1 MPTSSPAN
9 KPEESTADKDKAGKG
24 KGPAKSKDL
33 SHVPCKFF
41 RVGGCT
47 AGPSCPF
54 SHHVAEPGETK
65 SVCTWFV
72 KGSCKF
78 GHKCALAHVL
88 PGQPMSMDKR
98 NKRAA
103 QTAAGKGGDKS
114 GENKSGDKGGAS
126 QGRERNRRTGPDGDR
141 GAKSRERKST
151 LLGTP
156 PPGIGIGSKAP
167 ITISKATPTPA
178 TLSGPAMT
186 DDLDEL
192 TATPRQ
198 PPPRQ
203 FSPVASVTPLADSNN
218 SQSGGLNGAQSAAA
232 PAEPPRRPS
241 PLPLSHPPGSFS
253 SSGRLSR
260 NNPSVDF
267 GPVGSPPAASPGK
280 PGFIPG
286 HATRTSING
295 FAVGTSPPVRGE
307 NPAPFGSSPFSA
319 PGTKSLFLSY
329 SLDQHDPGRQPA
341 PFDAKWDKQRTI
353 KPRDLDSAV
362 EDEDLEEFLPSSLTD
377 LLSPGERERRMSRT
391 RHGARPSVDNHLFSR
406 SVPSSN
412 MLDIKSIWDEQNKP
426 RGRDADTSF
435 PLNSQMRGTS
445 QGRYGEDDT
454 RSTSS
459 SLMGTSNVSAGFLGQ
474 RPVGASAGM
483 RPMAAQSY
491 DNNAPSVPDFTLSAS
506 IDPVSTLGAMQS
518 RPIPG
523 VQKVDLSSALSPSTR
538 ALRNHAPGQ
547 SLPQGLAAGLS
558 RLHLVPAASPNGQFD
573 WSPDGPR
580 LGSTPRA
587 YDPFSFEDPPRPTF
601 STLNLTSPSPSG
613 LPISRTPSSSSNAA
627 LSPPPN
633 QRLYP
638 GHTWASPLARP
649 TTTNDDEVF
658 AMDEALE

>member
-1 MPTSSPAN
+1 MPTTAPAN
-9 KPEESTADKDKAGKG
+9 KPDESATDKDKNGKG
-24 KGPAKSKDL
+24 KAPSKSKDL

-47 AGPSCPF
+47 AGPACPF

-103 QTAAGKGGDKS
+103 QTTTGKS
-114 GENKSGDKGGAS
+114 GEKGGETKPADKGGAS
-126 QGRERNRRTGPDGDR
+126 QSRERNRRVGPEGDR

-167 ITISKATPTPA
+167 ITISKAAPTPA
-178 TLSGPAMT
+178 ALSGPAMT

-203 FSPVASVTPLADSNN
+203 FSPVASIAAPLPDPSS
-218 SQSGGLNGAQSAAA
+218 SQPGAFNGAQSAAV
-232 PAEPPRRPS
+232 PNEPHRRPS
-241 PLPLSHPPGSFS
+241 PLPLSRPIGSS

-280 PGFIPG
+280 PGFIAG
-286 HATRTSING
+286 HTTRTSING
-295 FAVGTSPPVRGE
+295 FTAGTSPPVRGE

-319 PGTKSLFLSY
+319 PGSRSLFLSY
-329 SLDQHDPGRQPA
+329 SLDQHDPVRQPA
-341 PFDAKWDKQRTI
+341 PSDSKWDKQRTI
-353 KPRDLDSAV
+353 KPRDLDNAV

-391 RHGARPSVDNHLFSR
+391 RHGARPSVDLFSR

-412 MLDIKSIWDEQNKP
+412 MLDIKSIWDEQNRP
-426 RGRDADTSF
+426 RGRDADSSL
-435 PLNSQMRGTS
+435 PPNSQMRGTS
-445 QGRYGEDDT
+445 QGRYGEEDA

-459 SLMGTSNVSAGFLGQ
+459 SLTGTSNISAGFLGQ
-474 RPVGASAGM
+474 RPAGEPAGM

-491 DNNAPSVPDFTLSAS
+491 DNNAPAVPDFALSAS
-506 IDPVSTLGAMQS
+506 IDPVSTFGAMQS

-523 VQKVDLSSALSPSTR
+523 VQKPDLSSALSPSTR

-558 RLHLVPAASPNGQFD
+558 RLHLVPAASGNGQYD
-573 WSPDGPR
+573 WSPDGAR
-580 LGSTPRA
+580 FGSTPRA
-587 YDPFSFEDPPRPTF
+587 YDPFSFEDQPRF
-601 STLNLTSPSPSG
+601 STLNNLTSPSPSG
-613 LPISRTPSSSSNAA
+613 LPISRTPSSSSNTA
-627 LSPPPN
+627 LSPPAN
-633 QRLYP
+633 QRLHH
-638 GHTWASPLARP
+638 GHTWASPLTRP
-649 TTTNDDEVF
+649 TETNDDDDLF
-658 AMDEALE
+658 AMDEA

>member
-1 MPTSSPAN
+1 MPTPSPAN
-9 KPEESTADKDKAGKG
+9 KPEESSADKDKAGKG

-41 RVGGCT
+41 KVGGCT

-54 SHHVAEPGETK
+54 SHHVAEPGANK

-103 QTAAGKGGDKS
+103 QAATGKGGEKG
-114 GENKSGDKGGAS
+114 GENKAGDKGGAGQS
-126 QGRERNRRTGPDGDR
+126 RERNRRTGHDAEHGV
-141 GAKSRERKST
+141 KSRERKST

-167 ITISKATPTPA
+167 ISISKATPTPA
-178 TLSGPAMT
+178 TLSDPTITGLP
-186 DDLDEL
+186 DDFDEL

-203 FSPVASVTPLADSNN
+203 FSPVASVAPQLADPHN
-218 SQSGGLNGAQSAAA
+218 SQPAGLNGAQSAAA
-232 PAEPPRRPS
+232 PAEPARRPS
-241 PLPLSHPPGSFS
+241 PLPVSRTSGSYP
-253 SSGRLSR
+253 SGRLSR
-260 NNPSVDF
+260 NNAPVDF

-280 PGFIPG
+280 GGFIPS
-286 HATRTSING
+286 HTTRTSING
-295 FAVGTSPPVRGE
+295 FAVGTSPPVRGD

-319 PGTKSLFLSY
+319 PGSKSPFISY
-329 SLDQHDPGRQPA
+329 SLGQHDAPKQSA
-341 PFDAKWDKQRTI
+341 PFDSKWDKQRTI
-353 KPRDLDSAV
+353 KPRDLDNAV
-362 EDEDLEEFLPSSLTD
+362 DDEDLEEFLPSSLTD

-391 RHGARPSVDNHLFSR
+391 RHGTRPSVDNHLFSR

-426 RGRDADTSF
+426 RGRDADTSL

-445 QGRYGEDDT
+445 QGRHGEEDT
-454 RSTSS
+454 RFTSS
-459 SLMGTSNVSAGFLGQ
+459 SLMGISNVSAGFLAQ
-474 RPVGASAGM
+474 RSAGAPAGM
-483 RPMAAQSY
+483 RPMGAQSY
-491 DNNAPSVPDFTLSAS
+491 DNNAPAVPDFTLSSS

-523 VQKVDLSSALSPSTR
+523 GQKADLSSALSPSTR

-558 RLHLVPAASPNGQFD
+558 RLHLVPAASPNGQYD

-587 YDPFSFEDPPRPTF
+587 YDPFSFEDPPRPMF
-601 STLNLTSPSPSG
+601 STLNNLSGPSPSG
-613 LPISRTPSSSSNAA
+613 LPISSTPSNSSNAA

-633 QRLYP
+633 QRL
-638 GHTWASPLARP
+638 HP
-649 TTTNDDEVF
+649 TRTNDDDDLF

>member
-1 MPTSSPAN
+1 MPTTAPAN
-9 KPEESTADKDKAGKG
+9 KPDESAADKDKNGKG
-24 KGPAKSKDL
+24 KGPSKSKDL

-41 RVGGCT
+41 KVGGCT

-103 QTAAGKGGDKS
+103 QATAGKS
-114 GENKSGDKGGAS
+114 GEKSGDTKSPDKAAPS
-126 QGRERNRRTGPDGDR
+126 QTRERNRRSGPEGDR

-167 ITISKATPTPA
+167 ITISKAAPTPA
-178 TLSGPAMT
+178 ALSGPAMT
-186 DDLDEL
+186 DDFDEL

-203 FSPVASVTPLADSNN
+203 FSPIASVAAPLPDPN
-218 SQSGGLNGAQSAAA
+218 SSQPGAFNGAQSAAA
-232 PAEPPRRPS
+232 PTEPPRRPS
-241 PLPLSHPPGSFS
+241 PLPLSRPTGSS

-280 PGFIPG
+280 PGFISG
-286 HATRTSING
+286 HAARTNING
-295 FAVGTSPPVRGE
+295 FAAGTSPPVRGD

-319 PGTKSLFLSY
+319 PGSRSLFLSY

-341 PFDAKWDKQRTI
+341 PSDSKWDKQRTI
-353 KPRDLDSAV
+353 KPRDLDNAV

-391 RHGARPSVDNHLFSR
+391 RHGARPSVDLFSR

-412 MLDIKSIWDEQNKP
+412 MLDIKSIWDEQNKS
-426 RGRDADTSF
+426 RGRDADTSL
-435 PLNSQMRGTS
+435 PLNSQMRATS
-445 QGRYGEDDT
+445 QGRYGEEDT

-474 RPVGASAGM
+474 RPAGAPGGM

-491 DNNAPSVPDFTLSAS
+491 DNNAPAVPDFALSAS

-523 VQKVDLSSALSPSTR
+523 VQKPDLSSALSPSTR

-558 RLHLVPAASPNGQFD
+558 RLHLVPAASANGQYD

-587 YDPFSFEDPPRPTF
+587 YDPFSYEDRPTF
-601 STLNLTSPSPSG
+601 STLNNLTSP
-613 LPISRTPSSSSNAA
+613 SNAA
-627 LSPPPN
+627 LSPPPPSN
-633 QRLYP
+633 QRP
-638 GHTWASPLARP
+638 HVWASPLARA
-649 TTTNDDEVF
+649 TATNDDDDLF

>member
-1 MPTSSPAN
+1 MPSPAPSN
-9 KPEESTADKDKAGKG
+9 KPEESATEKDKAGKG

-54 SHHVAEPGETK
+54 SHHVAEPGEGK
-65 SVCTWFV
+65 SVCTWFI

-88 PGQPMSMDKR
+88 PGQAMSMDKR

-103 QTAAGKGGDKS
+103 QAAAGKGGDKT
-114 GENKSGDKGGAS
+114 GENKTGDKGGPS
-126 QGRERNRRTGPDGDR
+126 QSRERNRRTGPDGEHGVR
-141 GAKSRERKST
+141 SRERKGT

-167 ITISKATPTPA
+167 ISISKATPTPA
-178 TLSGPAMT
+178 TLSGPTIT

-203 FSPVASVTPLADSNN
+203 FSPVASVAAPLADPNHP
-218 SQSGGLNGAQSAAA
+218 QSAGLNGAQSAALA
-232 PAEPPRRPS
+232 AEPPRRPS
-241 PLPLSHPPGSFS
+241 PLPLSRPPGSF

-260 NNPSVDF
+260 NNVSVDF
-267 GPVGSPPAASPGK
+267 GPVGSPPGASPGK
-280 PGFIPG
+280 PSFIPS
-286 HATRTSING
+286 HSTRPSING
-295 FAVGTSPPVRGE
+295 FAVSTSPPVRGE

-319 PGTKSLFLSY
+319 PGSKSLFLSSY
-329 SLDQHDPGRQPA
+329 SLDQHDAGKQTA
-341 PFDAKWDKQRTI
+341 PFDTKWDKQRTI
-353 KPRDLDSAV
+353 KSRDLDNAV
-362 EDEDLEEFLPSSLTD
+362 DDEDLEEFLPSSLTD

-391 RHGARPSVDNHLFSR
+391 RHGTRPSVDNHLFSR

-426 RGRDADTSF
+426 RGREADTSF
-435 PLNSQMRGTS
+435 PPNPQMRGTS
-445 QGRYGEDDT
+445 QGRYNEDA

-459 SLMGTSNVSAGFLGQ
+459 SLMGTSNISAGFLGQ
-474 RPVGASAGM
+474 RSSGAPAGM

-491 DNNAPSVPDFTLSAS
+491 DNNAPAVPDFTLSAS

-538 ALRNHAPGQ
+538 ALRDHAPGQ

-558 RLHLVPAASPNGQFD
+558 RLHLVPAASPNGQYD

-587 YDPFSFEDPPRPTF
+587 YDPFSFEDPPRPMF
-601 STLNLTSPSPSG
+601 STLNNLSGPSPSV

-627 LSPPPN
+627 LSPPAN
-633 QRLYP
+633 QRLPP
-638 GHTWASPLARP
+638 GNAWGRP
-649 TTTNDDEVF
+649 KATNDDDDLF

>member
-1 MPTSSPAN
+1 MPTPAATT
-9 KPEESTADKDKAGKG
+9 KPDESATDKDKAGKG
-24 KGPAKSKDL
+24 KGSSKSKDL

-103 QTAAGKGGDKS
+103 QAATKGGEKG
-114 GENKSGDKGGAS
+114 GESKASDKGVVG
-126 QGRERNRRTGPDGDR
+126 QNRERNRRTGPDGDR
-141 GAKSRERKST
+141 GVKLRERKST

-167 ITISKATPTPA
+167 ISISKATPTPA

-203 FSPVASVTPLADSNN
+203 FSPVASIAAPLADPDN
-218 SQSGGLNGAQSAAA
+218 SQSAGLNGAQSAAL
-232 PAEPPRRPS
+232 PTELSRRPS
-241 PLPLSHPPGSFS
+241 PPPLSRPPGSL

-260 NNPSVDF
+260 TNPSVDF
-267 GPVGSPPAASPGK
+267 GPVGSPPAASPGN
-280 PGFIPG
+280 PGFIPS
-286 HATRTSING
+286 HTSRTSING

-307 NPAPFGSSPFSA
+307 NPVPFGSSPFSA
-319 PGTKSLFLSY
+319 PGSTSLFLSY
-329 SLDQHDPGRQPA
+329 SLGGQHDPGKQSA
-341 PFDAKWDKQRTI
+341 PFDSKWDKQRTI

-391 RHGARPSVDNHLFSR
+391 RHGNRPSIDNQLFSR

-412 MLDIKSIWDEQNKP
+412 MLDLKSIWDEQNKP
-426 RGRDADTSF
+426 RG
-435 PLNSQMRGTS
+435 
-445 QGRYGEDDT
+445 
-454 RSTSS
+454 
-459 SLMGTSNVSAGFLGQ
+459 AGC
-474 RPVGASAGM
+474 
-483 RPMAAQSY
+483 
-491 DNNAPSVPDFTLSAS
+491 
-506 IDPVSTLGAMQS
+506 
-518 RPIPG
+518 
-523 VQKVDLSSALSPSTR
+523 
-538 ALRNHAPGQ
+538 
-547 SLPQGLAAGLS
+547 
-558 RLHLVPAASPNGQFD
+558 RLV
-573 WSPDGPR
+573 
-580 LGSTPRA
+580 TP
-587 YDPFSFEDPPRPTF
+587 T
-601 STLNLTSPSPSG
+601 
-613 LPISRTPSSSSNAA
+613 
-627 LSPPPN
+627 
-633 QRLYP
+633 
-638 GHTWASPLARP
+638 
-649 TTTNDDEVF
+649 
-658 AMDEALE
+658 

>member
-1 MPTSSPAN
+1 MPTTAPAN
-9 KPEESTADKDKAGKG
+9 KPDESAADKDKNGKG
-24 KGPAKSKDL
+24 KGPSKSKDL

-41 RVGGCT
+41 KVGGCT

-103 QTAAGKGGDKS
+103 QATAGKS
-114 GENKSGDKGGAS
+114 GEKSGDTKSHDKAAPS
-126 QGRERNRRTGPDGDR
+126 QTRERNRRSGPEGDR

-167 ITISKATPTPA
+167 ITISKAAPTPA
-178 TLSGPAMT
+178 ALSGPAMT
-186 DDLDEL
+186 DDFDEL

-198 PPPRQ
+198 PLLVNLPGA
-203 FSPVASVTPLADSNN
+203 F
-218 SQSGGLNGAQSAAA
+218 NGAQSAAA
-232 PAEPPRRPS
+232 PTEPPRRPS
-241 PLPLSHPPGSFS
+241 PLPLSRPTGSS

-280 PGFIPG
+280 PGFISG
-286 HATRTSING
+286 HAARTNING
-295 FAVGTSPPVRGE
+295 FAAGTSPPVRGD

-319 PGTKSLFLSY
+319 PGSRSLFLSY

-341 PFDAKWDKQRTI
+341 PSDSKWDKQRTI
-353 KPRDLDSAV
+353 KPRDLDNAV

-391 RHGARPSVDNHLFSR
+391 RHGARPSVDLFSR

-412 MLDIKSIWDEQNKP
+412 MLDIKSIWDEQNKS
-426 RGRDADTSF
+426 RGRDADTSI
-435 PLNSQMRGTS
+435 PLNSQMRATS
-445 QGRYGEDDT
+445 QGRYGEEDT
-454 RSTSS
+454 R
-459 SLMGTSNVSAGFLGQ
+459 LLGQ
-474 RPVGASAGM
+474 RPAGAPGGM

-491 DNNAPSVPDFTLSAS
+491 DNNAPAVPDFALSAS

-523 VQKVDLSSALSPSTR
+523 VQKPDLSSALSPSTR

-558 RLHLVPAASPNGQFD
+558 RLHLVPAASANGQYD

-587 YDPFSFEDPPRPTF
+587 YDPFSYEDRPTF
-601 STLNLTSPSPSG
+601 STLNNLTSP
-613 LPISRTPSSSSNAA
+613 SNAA
-627 LSPPPN
+627 LSPPPPSN
-633 QRLYP
+633 QRP
-638 GHTWASPLARP
+638 HVWASPLARA
-649 TTTNDDEVF
+649 TATNDDDDLF

>member
-1 MPTSSPAN
+1 MPTPTPTN
-9 KPEESTADKDKAGKG
+9 KPEESAAEKDKAGKG

-47 AGPSCPF
+47 AGPACPF
-54 SHHVAEPGETK
+54 SHHVAEPGEGK

-78 GHKCALAHVL
+78 GHKCALAHIL

-103 QTAAGKGGDKS
+103 QAAAGKGGEKS
-114 GENKSGDKGGAS
+114 GENKTGDKAS
-126 QGRERNRRTGPDGDR
+126 TSQSRERNRRTGPDGEH
-141 GAKSRERKST
+141 GAKSRERKGT

-167 ITISKATPTPA
+167 ISISKATPTPA
-178 TLSGPAMT
+178 TLSGPAIT
-186 DDLDEL
+186 DEFDEL

-203 FSPVASVTPLADSNN
+203 FSPVAPVAASLAEPNN
-218 SQSGGLNGAQSAAA
+218 SQSTGLNGAQSAAI
-232 PAEPPRRPS
+232 PTEPPRRPS
-241 PLPLSHPPGSFS
+241 PLPPSRPPGI

-260 NNPSVDF
+260 NNDY

-280 PGFIPG
+280 AGFVTG
-286 HATRTSING
+286 HTTRPSING
-295 FAVGTSPPVRGE
+295 FVSTSPPVRGE
-307 NPAPFGSSPFSA
+307 NPAAFGSSPFSA
-319 PGTKSLFLSY
+319 PGSKSFYLSY
-329 SLDQHDPGRQPA
+329 SLDQHDAGRQAA
-341 PFDAKWDKQRTI
+341 PFDPKWDKQRTI
-353 KPRDLDSAV
+353 KPRDLDNAV
-362 EDEDLEEFLPSSLTD
+362 DDEDLEEFLPSSLTD

-412 MLDIKSIWDEQNKP
+412 MLDLKSIWDEQNKP
-426 RGRDADTSF
+426 RGRDADPSL
-435 PLNSQMRGTS
+435 PPNPQMRGTS
-445 QGRYGEDDT
+445 QGRYPEDT

-459 SLMGTSNVSAGFLGQ
+459 SLMGTSNISAGFLGQ
-474 RPVGASAGM
+474 RSSGAPAGM
-483 RPMAAQSY
+483 RPVVAQSY
-491 DNNAPSVPDFTLSAS
+491 DNSAPAVPDFTLSAS

-523 VQKVDLSSALSPSTR
+523 VQKADLSSALSPSTR
-538 ALRNHAPGQ
+538 ALRDHAPGQ

-558 RLHLVPAASPNGQFD
+558 RLHLVPAASPNGQ

-587 YDPFSFEDPPRPTF
+587 YDPFGFEDPPRPTF
-601 STLNLTSPSPSG
+601 STLNNLSNPSFG
-613 LPISRTPSSSSNAA
+613 LPMSCTPSSSSNVAP
-627 LSPPPN
+627 SPPAN
-633 QRLYP
+633 QRLHT
-638 GHTWASPLARP
+638 GNTWAHPKA
-649 TTTNDDEVF
+649 TNDDEELF